1 MASGF
6 LCQSIMKTHA
16 NQSIHE
22 NNIQIESQNH
32 SKSRPPSRQTMS
44 KNAFPFNPNNRV
56 ARLIVIGVLRI
67 ISEIG
72 APWGQLAHLANRKV
86 AAVNTRCC
94 ALETMVVNM
103 HVRQFP
109 PSLKQGALRGLLN
122 FLRLS

>member
-1 MASGF
+1 MQIKVF
-6 LCQSIMKTHA
+6 MKTIFKLNRKINLNLDLHLVKICP
-16 NQSIHE
+16 NS
-22 NNIQIESQNH
+22 
-32 SKSRPPSRQTMS
+32 
-44 KNAFPFNPNNRV
+44 FPFDPNNRV

-67 ISEIG
+67 VSEIG

-109 PSLKQGALRGLLN
+109 PSLKQSALRGLLN